1 MATVLGKNQPKTK
14 DRDKVYLKWC
24 IIVLV
29 YGPLARRLW
38 CVGLAVR
45 IIHPIFSIR
54 STKIAE
60 INLKYGNTVILN
72 CPLEAMVILQS
83 PSRTTECIIAR
94 RVYIS
99 IYIYIKFVITITSWF
114 DNLSH
119 TQKSNIQSNVVQW
132 IGSESNPPFQDASTC
147 LLLELSRH
155 YLHKLKKVA
164 RLACTHLLNKSGSA
178 WKEHRLRMQPIFLSF
193 WMSVKLVNSRR
204 PSDSEF
210 HLKLFLEIFRHV
222 SMKRCIIVRRAIGI
236 QVFIFNFWMSDNLQV
251 KTMFWLSIS
260 PQALFPK
267 MSDTLRT
274 GSVL

>member
-1 MATVLGKNQPKTK
+1 MYYSTSIWTARPSPVVRGARGPYNTSYFLDSIHKDNGNQFEIRKY
-14 DRDKVYLKWC
+14 RYLK
-24 IIVLV
+24 L
-29 YGPLARRLW
+29 
-38 CVGLAVR
+38 
-45 IIHPIFSIR
+45 
-54 STKIAE
+54 STRGNGDSSKPESNNRMYYSATGMQ
-60 INLKYGNTVILN
+60 INIYMYILKFL
-72 CPLEAMVILQS
+72 
-83 PSRTTECIIAR
+83 
-94 RVYIS
+94 
-99 IYIYIKFVITITSWF
+99 ITITSWF
-114 DNLSH
+114 DNLSL
-119 TQKSNIQSNVVQW
+119 TQKSNKQSNVVQW

-222 SMKRCIIVRRAIGI
+222 SMKRCIIVRRAIGN

-251 KTMFWLSIS
+251 KTMFW
-260 PQALFPK
+260 
-267 MSDTLRT
+267 
-274 GSVL
+274 